1 VKELTDSG
9 KAVGYILLS
18 SVAFTFMN
26 MLIKYLQHLPA
37 LELVFFRSFGALIFG
52 LIWINRVGVP
62 LKGNNQKILVL
73 RGIVG
78 VTSMALYFRAIQLM
92 PVGSA
97 ISLRYLGPFFAAGL
111 AIWVLG
117 ERMKRIQWLY
127 FVLAFGGILLLK
139 GFDPR
144 ISLTGLGIILGSA
157 LFSGVVFVILRK
169 IGHSEHPAVV
179 VNYFMLI
186 ASMVGGVGCLFH
198 WVTPQGQEW
207 FIVGSV
213 GIFGFVA
220 QYLMTR
226 GFQYAETN
234 IVVPFKYTEV
244 IFTVMAGW
252 ILIGEYQ
259 TWQAL
264 LGICIIIAALL
275 GNFLSRN
282 ESLRKKVMQN

>member
-1 VKELTDSG
+1 
-9 KAVGYILLS
+9 
-18 SVAFTFMN
+18 MN
-26 MLIKYLQHLPA
+26 ILIKYLQHLPA

-62 LKGNNQKILVL
+62 IKGNNQKILIL

-97 ISLRYLGPFFAAGL
+97 ISLRYLAPFFAAGL
-111 AIWVLG
+111 AIVILG
-117 ERMKRIQWLY
+117 ERMKGIQWFY
-127 FVLAFGGILLLK
+127 FVLAFAGILLLK

-144 ISLTGLGIILGSA
+144 ITMTGLIIILISA
-157 LFSGVVFVILRK
+157 LFSGMVFVIIRK

-179 VNYFMLI
+179 VNYFMTV
-186 ASMVGGVGCLFH
+186 ASIVGGVGCLFQ
-198 WVTPQGQEW
+198 WVTPEGKEW
-207 FIVGSV
+207 LIVGSV
-213 GIFGFVA
+213 GIVGFAA

-234 IVVPFKYTEV
+234 LIVPFKYSEV
-244 IFTVMAGW
+244 VFTVIAGW
-252 ILIGEYQ
+252 LLLGEYQ

-264 LGICIIIAALL
+264 VGIAIIIFALV
-275 GNFLSRN
+275 GNFLTRN
-282 ESLRKKVMQN
+282 ESLRKKVVSK